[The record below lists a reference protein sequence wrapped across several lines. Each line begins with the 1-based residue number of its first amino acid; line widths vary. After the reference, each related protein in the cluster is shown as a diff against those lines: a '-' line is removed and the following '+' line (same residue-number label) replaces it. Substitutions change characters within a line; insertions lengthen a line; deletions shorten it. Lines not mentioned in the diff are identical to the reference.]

1 MRTSITIAAIA
12 AVASTVAAYDYEEDI
27 FAREADAEPIFGLN
41 HIGKWM
47 GEAVGSVKE
56 GYNIKAHGS
65 ERNGYGSDS
74 QYRRDIEDLEELLAI
89 REAEPI
95 LGMNHVGKWI
105 GQAVGSV
112 KGGYNQKANGGFGGS
127 EHMSHDYS
135 QQYKRDVED
144 LEELLAIRE
153 AEAEPI
159 LGLNHV
165 GKWIGQAAGSV
176 KGGYNKKAN
185 GGMGGSEYSQAQQ
198 YKRDLD
204 ALEILLAI
212 RDAEAEAEPIL
223 GLNHAGKWMGQA
235 AGSVKAGF
243 NKKAGGGAPYSE
255 TTIQQYRRDLFEDDE
270 FDF

>member
-27 FAREADAEPIFGLN
+27 FAREAEAEPIFGLN
-41 HIGKWM
+41 HAGKWI
-47 GEAVGSVKE
+47 GEAFGSVKG
-56 GYNIKAHGS
+56 GYNMKAHGS
-65 ERNGYGSDS
+65 EHHENGYDS

-95 LGMNHVGKWI
+95 LGLNHAGKWI
-105 GQAVGSV
+105 GQAFGSV
-112 KGGYNQKANGGFGGS
+112 KGGYNQKAHGGVGS
-127 EHMSHDYS
+127 SEYMSSEYS

-165 GKWIGQAAGSV
+165 GSWIGQAVGSV

-185 GGMGGSEYSQAQQ
+185 AGMGEPEYSHAEQ

-204 ALEILLAI
+204 TLEILLAI

-223 GLNHAGKWMGQA
+223 GLNHAGKWIGQA
-235 AGSVKAGF
+235 VGSVKAGF